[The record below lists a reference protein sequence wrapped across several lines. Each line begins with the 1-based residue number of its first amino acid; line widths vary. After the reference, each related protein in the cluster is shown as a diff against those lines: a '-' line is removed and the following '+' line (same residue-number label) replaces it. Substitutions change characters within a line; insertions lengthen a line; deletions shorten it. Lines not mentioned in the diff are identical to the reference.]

1 MILAD
6 RWLVPAEAIPIGRSE
21 IMATTIK
28 RLLVANRGEIALRV
42 MRTAHEMGLETI
54 AIYGDGEENARHV
67 LYANEAWRIGD
78 GEGLPYLRI
87 PQIIEIARK
96 ANADAV
102 HPGYGFLAENAGF
115 VRGVREA
122 GLVFIGPTAESMEQL
137 GDKISARKLALKAG
151 VAPVPGTADAVLTIE
166 EAQRVSE
173 EIGFPIAVKATAGG
187 GGRGFRV
194 AQTPDDLQSAFDG
207 ARGEA
212 QRYFANPDVFLERY
226 VANPRHIEVQI
237 FVDAEGRVITFPER
251 ECSIQRRHQKLV
263 EETPSTAVS
272 PELRAQLQDASSR
285 LAIAADYRN
294 VGTIEY
300 LLDEDGSFYFMEV
313 NTRVQVE
320 HTVTEMVTGYDI
332 VREQLLAANGLPST
346 FETDRLEPNGWSIE
360 CRINAEDPA
369 DDFRPYPNTINLVVR
384 PSGFGVRVDSS
395 LQSGDTISDMYD
407 SLISKVIT
415 WGRTRDEAISR
426 MVRSLADYVIV
437 GAPST
442 IPFHLQVL
450 ANEDFLNGQ
459 TYTSFLAK
467 YHDEITA
474 AIKQAEISDS
484 NEDDSSEP
492 PMPLLIEVDGQR
504 FDVKVFGA
512 VATST
517 APAKKAGKKRNR
529 AGSTTSKNSDER
541 DILSPGQ
548 GTVLRVAVEV
558 GQVVAAGDLICV
570 VESMKMENEVV
581 AKRNG
586 VVTTVGITTGQSVSR
601 GALLASIEAQ

>member
-1 MILAD
+1 MKREVA
-6 RWLVPAEAIPIGRSE
+6 
-21 IMATTIK
+21 
-28 RLLVANRGEIALRV
+28 RLLIANRGEIALRV
-42 MRTAHEMGLETI
+42 MRTAHEMGIKTI
-54 AIYGDGEENARHV
+54 AVYGDGEENARHV
-67 LYANEAWRIGD
+67 KYASEAWRIGD

-87 PQIIEIARK
+87 PQIVDIAKR

-102 HPGYGFLAENAGF
+102 HPGYGFLAENAAF
-115 VRGVREA
+115 VRAVQDA
-122 GLVFIGPTAESMEQL
+122 GITFIGPTAESMEQL
-137 GDKISARKLALKAG
+137 GDKISARKLALSAG
-151 VAPVPGTADAVLTIE
+151 VSPVPGTPDAVETIE
-166 EAQRVSE
+166 EASRIAE
-173 EIGFPIAVKATAGG
+173 EIGYPIAVKATAGG

-194 AQTPDDLQSAFDG
+194 AQTADDLESAFDG

-212 QRYFANPDVFLERY
+212 ERYFANPDVFLERY

-237 FVDAEGRVITFPER
+237 FVDAEGRVIAFPER

-272 PELRAQLQDASSR
+272 PELRTELQDASIR
-285 LAIAADYRN
+285 LARAANYWN

-332 VREQLLAANGLPST
+332 VREQLRAANGLPST
-346 FETDRLEPNGWSIE
+346 FEADRLEPNGWSIE
-360 CRINAEDPA
+360 CRVNAEDPA
-369 DDFRPYPNTINLVVR
+369 DDFRPYPNTLSSVVR
-384 PSGFGVRVDSS
+384 PIGFGVRVDSS
-395 LQSGDTISDMYD
+395 LQTGDTISDKYD

-426 MVRSLADYVIV
+426 MVRSLDDYEIV

-442 IPFHLQVL
+442 IPFHQQVL
-450 ANEDFLNGQ
+450 KTEDFLTGQ

-467 YHDEITA
+467 HHDDIVA
-474 AIKQAEISDS
+474 AISPAPLGAEVD
-484 NEDDSSEP
+484 EEEPDP
-492 PMPLLIEVDGQR
+492 PMPLLIEVDGHR

-512 VATST
+512 VATA
-517 APAKKAGKKRNR
+517 APTKKKATKKRAR
-529 AGSTTSKNSDER
+529 ASGAAAQASDDR

-558 GQVVAAGDLICV
+558 GQTIAVGDLICV
-570 VESMKMENEVV
+570 VESMKMENEVLARSAGTV
-581 AKRNG
+581 ASVG
-586 VVTTVGITTGQSVSR
+586 VTQGQAVSR
-601 GALLASIEAQ
+601 GDLLVSIDTP